1 MPWQQGWYTSG
12 SLREQ
17 FTKPALQGILSLS
30 RLIPF
35 PTDLEVLLEDEEE
48 HAPLRGDDGAVEG
61 AAVVGQPREDRVEL
75 VVEVLVVD
83 VLRLARLQVV
93 TRLRRRRRVEILR
106 GHSECYTM

>member
-1 MPWQQGWYTSG
+1 M
-12 SLREQ
+12 
-17 FTKPALQGILSLS
+17 
-30 RLIPF
+30 
-35 PTDLEVLLEDEEE
+35 LLEDEEE

-93 TRLRRRRRVEILR
+93 TRLRRRRRVEIL
-106 GHSECYTM
+106 GGNSDVIQGDPD